1 MINPIQPN
9 IQTTVIPV
17 DAFPGQKLER
27 AQEAPRPV
35 VERKQE
41 VPSAREEVPR
51 EEVEKAAEKFNRL
64 MNIIEKR
71 WQVRVH
77 EGTHRFMVKVIDQ
90 ESGEVLKEIPP
101 EKILDMVASF
111 TKMAGILVDERI

>member
-9 IQTTVIPV
+9 IQTTVLPV
-17 DAFPGQKLER
+17 DTFPGQKLER
-27 AQEAPRPV
+27 TQEAPRPV

-41 VPSAREEVPR
+41 IPSAREEIPR

-77 EGTHRFMVKVIDQ
+77 EDTHRFIVKVIDQ

-101 EKILDMVASF
+101 EKILDMLASF